1 MSGTT
6 SASTSTSTV
15 PPSSTFPLFNRLWAQ
30 RFNHSIRT
38 SSSFIVF
45 NLHLACVQVCKLYCL
60 QVFKCSKVIVFK
72 CSSVQIHRVQ
82 VFNLH
87 LVQVFYLFI
96 YCVDANPLRERSW
109 PSVCLVE
116 VRQGSSR
123 RKACSSV
130 PYNSGVF
137 YSQLLLHSVVTI
149 G

>member
-82 VFNLH
+82 VFKFI
-87 LVQVFYLFI
+87 VFKCSTFILFK
-96 YCVDANPLRERSW
+96 CST
-109 PSVCLVE
+109 
-116 VRQGSSR
+116 
-123 RKACSSV
+123 CSSTV
-130 PYNSGVF
+130 LTLIPHGNGLGHQCV
-137 YSQLLLHSVVTI
+137 LWRLDRVRPAAKLAHCTI
-149 G
+149 